1 MDILLDWSF
10 LLKQVSNIFVLV
22 AVQYCNGLL
31 VLHKGVK
38 VNYTRKINH
47 FMLFFIPIYLN
58 RGYAYEA
65 DFFLYFLGAFMAV
78 AKFIFYTRPVRDRVP
93 LIRTMFHSFDRP
105 EDRPR
110 TLLWI
115 VTQTASGY
123 MVLLPMGVL
132 FAYYDLLYLMLI
144 PILIYGIGDGLAEPV
159 GVRFGRHKYPAYA
172 LFTGKEYFRTL
183 EGSSMVF
190 LTSVVVVLAFHSY
203 FTTQQLIVALLALP
217 VIMTLAE
224 AFSPHTWDSP
234 IMFLVGYMILFGIK
248 MI

>member
-1 MDILLDWSF
+1 MDIILDWSF
-10 LLKQVSNIFVLV
+10 LLKQASNIFVLV

-47 FMLFFIPIYLN
+47 FMLFFIPIFLN
-58 RGYAYEA
+58 RGYAYEE
-65 DFFLYFLGAFMAV
+65 DFLLYFLGAFMAV
-78 AKFIFYTRPVRDRVP
+78 AKFIFYTRPVRDRVS
-93 LIRTMFHSFDRP
+93 LIRTMFRSFDRP

-115 VTQTASGY
+115 VTQTAMGY

-132 FAYYDLLYLMLI
+132 FAYYDLLHLMLI

-159 GVRFGRHKYPAYA
+159 GVRFGRCKYPAYA

-190 LTSVVVVLAFHSY
+190 LTSVAVVLAFHSY
-203 FTTQQLIVALLALP
+203 FTTQQLILALLALP

-234 IMFLVGYMILFGIK
+234 IMFLVGYMTLFGIK